1 MNNCESVSGVEF
13 YQVNND
19 VNGNPRYV
27 VHFLA
32 FASDYETAK
41 QRANSIGF
49 KVYRGRDFG
58 GGFVG
63 QSYYLN
69 DTAQKIA
76 QLSEGGV
83 K

>member
-1 MNNCESVSGVEF
+1 MNIKGIDF
-13 YQVNND
+13 YRVKND

-32 FASDYETAK
+32 FASDYATAK
-41 QRANSIGF
+41 KRANAIGF
-49 KVYRGRDFG
+49 RVYRGRDFG

-63 QSYYLN
+63 QSYSLP
-69 DTAQKIA
+69 DTARRIA
-76 QLSEGGV
+76 NVSAGGA